1 MLNPN
6 TSLFSKIIIA
16 IAAIALGI
24 TLLCV
29 GGVMA
34 GWDIVGALTSDTALL
49 VYAIVLLIVLVYV
62 SYVCIAKFK

>member
-6 TSLFSKIIIA
+6 TNLFSKIA
-16 IAAIALGI
+16 IAVSAVVLGI
-24 TLLCV
+24 VLLCV
-29 GGVMA
+29 GGTMA